1 MKPKNIFQVS
11 PSFAPSNCS
20 DIEIWGGL
28 ECTVARIGNLYRDQ
42 IVETGHFE
50 RAADLDAIAALGIR
64 TVRYP
69 ILWETIS
76 PSSPDVTDWAWH
88 DVRLGKLRELGV
100 TPIAGLVHHGSG
112 PHYTNLLDPA
122 FPELLSRHAE
132 RVAIRYPWL
141 EMFTPV
147 NEPLTTA
154 RFSALYGHWYPHGRD
169 TPAFLRAVVNQCRA
183 IVLSMQAIRRVTP
196 TARLVQTED
205 LGKVFSTPSLQYQA
219 DYENERR
226 WLSLDLLCGRI
237 DRSHGWYQIFLDSGI
252 AADELDFFV
261 DRPCPPDIVGINH
274 YLTSERFLD
283 HRLHHYPQHHH
294 CGNGRD
300 AYADAEAVRVDLPH
314 GETGPYARLTEAWQ
328 RYGLPIAVT
337 EVHHGCSRDEQLR
350 WLMEVW
356 KAARKLKGEGAD
368 IRAVTVWSMFGAMDW
383 NTLLVQQNGFYEPGV
398 FDIRCDGLRPT
409 ALAAATKALATT
421 GEFDHPVL
429 DRVGWWR
436 RDESLYRP
444 KRRSGIP
451 HMVGSP
457 RRLAITGA
465 TGTLGQAFSR
475 ICDVRGLDHV
485 LLNRADMDIAD
496 PASVEAALARREPW
510 AVINTA
516 GYVRVADASREAERC
531 YRENA
536 LGAETLARAC
546 ARLGIPFVTFSSDL
560 VFDGQLGRAY
570 VESDTIGPA
579 CVYGNSK
586 ADAERRVLE
595 AWPQALVIRTSAFF
609 GPWDTYNFVHKV
621 LRELAAGR
629 KVEVSDALLVSP
641 TYVPDLA
648 HAALD
653 LMMDGESGV
662 WHLANQGVI
671 SWHELA
677 SRVAHA
683 AGLDAVSLAK
693 LDDDKRRVTALSSE
707 RGLILPS
714 LDSAIERFMRD
725 TTVTWNDGGG
735 SRIAV
740 G

>member
-1 MKPKNIFQVS
+1 MNSSDKKQSHFFHASSSTS
-11 PSFAPSNCS
+11 P
-20 DIEIWGGL
+20 IELWGGI
-28 ECTVARIGNLYRDQ
+28 ECTVARIGDTFRNQ
-42 IVETGHFE
+42 IAETGHFE
-50 RAADLDAIAALGIR
+50 RTGDLDAIAALGIR
-64 TVRYP
+64 TLRYP
-69 ILWETIS
+69 VVWETIS
-76 PSSPDVTDWAWH
+76 PDHPDQADWSWH
-88 DVRLGKLRELGV
+88 DERLEKLRTLGIR
-100 TPIAGLVHHGSG
+100 PIAGLIHHGSG
-112 PHYTNLLDPA
+112 PHYTSLLDPA
-122 FPELLSRHAE
+122 FPELLARHAG
-132 RVAIRYPWL
+132 RVAERYPWIEL
-141 EMFTPV
+141 FTPV

-154 RFSALYGHWYPHGRD
+154 RFSGLYGHWYPHGRD
-169 TPAFLRAVVNQCRA
+169 TPTFLRALVNQCRA
-183 IVLSMQAIRRVTP
+183 VVLSMQAIRRVTP
-196 TARLVQTED
+196 HARLVQTED

-237 DRSHGWYQIFLDSGI
+237 DQTHSWRPQFLDAGI
-252 AADELDFFV
+252 DAHELDFFV
-261 DRPCPPDIVGINH
+261 EQACPPDIVGINH

-283 HRLHHYPQHHH
+283 HRLHHYPAHHH

-300 AYADAEAVRVDLPH
+300 SYADAEAVRVDLPH
-314 GETGPYARLTEAWQ
+314 GETGPYARLAEAWE
-328 RYGLPIAVT
+328 RYHLPLAVT

-356 KAARKLKGEGAD
+356 KAANKLKGEGVD
-368 IRAVTVWSMFGAMDW
+368 MRAVTVWSMLGAVDW
-383 NTLLVQQNGFYEPGV
+383 NTLLVQKSRFYEPGL
-398 FDIRCDGLRPT
+398 FDIRCNGLRPT
-409 ALAAATKALATT
+409 ALARAAKALATT

-451 HMVGSP
+451 HMVGAP

-485 LLNRADMDIAD
+485 LLSRGDMDIAD

-536 LGAETLARAC
+536 VGAETLARAC
-546 ARLGIPFVTFSSDL
+546 AKLGIPFITFSSDL

-570 VESDTIGPA
+570 VESDAVGPS

-595 AWPQALVIRTSAFF
+595 AMPQAMVIRTSAFF
-609 GPWDTYNFVHKV
+609 GPWDSYNFVHQT
-621 LRELAAGR
+621 LRDLAAGR
-629 KVEVSDALLVSP
+629 KVELSDALLVSP

-653 LMMDGESGV
+653 LLIDGESGV

-677 SRVAHA
+677 SRAA
-683 AGLDAVSLAK
+683 REAGLDTVSLVK
-693 LDDDKRRVTALSSE
+693 LDGDHKRVTALSSE

-714 LDSAIERFMRD
+714 LENAIQRYIRESTLGWRD
-725 TTVTWNDGGG
+725 DHGAG
-735 SRIAV
+735 RAV